1 MDTPTIV
8 IIVFVSLIIIGL
20 GSWIIYDIVN
30 NKAIFSVGNF
40 KMERNLSNNRDELPP
55 VNSEL
60 KLKDTASRPNITPSS
75 VENYR
80 NYRNTRKISNP
91 VQRQYKSPKQII
103 NPSQKMEH
111 YTNNKDGKVS
121 TFCVCNG
128 LIDQDC
134 TPPQESVNS
143 YNAGNTEYSVF
154 QKNPNWRNAV
164 MPYDQYISNGNNNYL
179 ASPYID
185 SSTVDASYIN
195 YHTNWFDVMPYDIYA
210 NQTMNAGL

>member
-8 IIVFVSLIIIGL
+8 IIVLVSLIIIGL
-20 GSWIIYDIVN
+20 GSWITYDIVN
-30 NKAIFSVGNF
+30 NKAIFSIDNF
-40 KMERNLSNNRDELPP
+40 KMERNLSNDRDELPP
-55 VNSEL
+55 IPAHL
-60 KLKDTASRPNITPSS
+60 KLKDTASRPNVSPSS
-75 VENYR
+75 VEHYKNAHMR
-80 NYRNTRKISNP
+80 NGRNMSNNM
-91 VQRQYKSPKQII
+91 RNMS
-103 NPSQKMEH
+103 
-111 YTNNKDGKVS
+111 NNMRNMKKTTDGKVS

-143 YNAGNTEYSVF
+143 YEAGNTEYSVLR
-154 QKNPNWRNAV
+154 KNPNWRNTT
-164 MPYDQYISNGNNNYL
+164 MPYDQYISNGNNGYL